1 MFSLLIK
8 NATVIDGTGTKSI
21 IADVAV
27 EDDKI
32 VAINNNITK
41 GAKTVWDGTGLVLAP
56 GFIDVQNHSDSY
68 WQLFDNP
75 NLHSLISQGYTT
87 VLVGNSGTS
96 LAPIISEHS
105 LLSVQKW
112 QSISGLNVNWRSF
125 EEYKDQLNKLQFGCN
140 VSSLIGYSTIRRGL
154 LGDSLE
160 APTPGEFESLLRLV
174 ESGLKNGASGVSV
187 GLQYSHELNVSEV
200 ELIGLAELC
209 AKYDRILAVS
219 LRNETDEVVDSVRE
233 LASIA
238 EHTKVK
244 LKISHLK
251 IRYKQYWPLLK
262 DLLDTIETSW
272 HRGAKIYFDCY
283 PYTFTWQ
290 PLYTYLPQWSLEGG
304 RSHLLTRLNDP
315 DQSQKILTEL
325 KNSPAKISEL
335 IIASTATGL
344 KVNGRKLSEIGKDM
358 NCTSEQALINL
369 VRSGGATTL
378 VFDECLDPENM
389 DALINHSLAFIATN
403 GGGFSLE
410 HTDKLIHPR
419 SFGTAP
425 LFIKNVISRKLISL
439 EEAIAKLTSRPADLV
454 GLNKRGKIAVDY
466 YADLVLFN
474 PKTINSKA
482 NISNPYQYPNGIEAV
497 WVNGNLATL
506 KNIPTGQLSGKFLY

>member
-8 NATVIDGTGTKSI
+8 NATVVDGTGSKSVV
-21 IADVAV
+21 ADVAV

-32 VAINNNITK
+32 VAINNNISK
-41 GAKTVWDGTGLVLAP
+41 GAKTIWDATGLILAP

-87 VLVGNSGTS
+87 LLVGNSGTS

-140 VSSLIGYSTIRRGL
+140 IATLIGYSTIRRGL

-160 APTPGEFESLLRLV
+160 APTPGQLESLLSLV
-174 ESGLKNGASGVSV
+174 QNGLENGASGVSV
-187 GLQYSHELNVSEV
+187 GLQYSHELNVSEF
-200 ELIGLAELC
+200 ELIELAKLC

-251 IRYKQYWPLLK
+251 VRYRQYWPLLK
-262 DLLDTIETSW
+262 DLLETIETSW

-304 RSHLLTRLNDP
+304 RSHLLNRLNDP
-315 DQSQKILTEL
+315 DLSTKILSEL

-344 KVNGRKLSEIGKDM
+344 KVNGRSLSEIAKEM

-369 VRSGGATTL
+369 VKSGGATTL
-378 VFDECLDPENM
+378 VFDECLDPKTM
-389 DALINHSLAFIATN
+389 DMLINHALAFVATN
-403 GGGFSLE
+403 GGGFNLI

-425 LFIKNVISRKLISL
+425 IFLRNVISKKSISI
-439 EEAIAKLTSRPADLV
+439 EEAIAKLTSRPAELI
-454 GLNKRGKIAVDY
+454 GLDKRGKIAVDY
-466 YADLVLFN
+466 YADLVLFD
-474 PKTINSKA
+474 PKLINSSA
-482 NISNPYQYPNGIEAV
+482 NINNPYQYPTGVEAV
-497 WVNGNLATL
+497 WVNGNLSAL
-506 KNIPTGQLSGKFLY
+506 KNIPTGQLAGKFLY